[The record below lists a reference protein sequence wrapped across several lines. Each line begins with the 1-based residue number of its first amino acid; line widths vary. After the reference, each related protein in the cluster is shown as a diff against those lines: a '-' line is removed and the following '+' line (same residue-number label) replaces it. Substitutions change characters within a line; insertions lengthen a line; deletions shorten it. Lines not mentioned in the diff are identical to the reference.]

1 MIVFNA
7 HSCWEVRLQVDRKN
21 ILDTCPIGKMSYF
34 DSDVY
39 VCMHTGTIAT
49 QQLLARDT
57 TTIGGAS
64 HATDPHH
71 TGRKS

>member
-49 QQLLARDT
+49 QQLLAELLMQQIHITPVGNRD
-57 TTIGGAS
+57 
-64 HATDPHH
+64 D
-71 TGRKS
+71 